1 MMKIARNWI
10 LLLVVIIIV
19 SVLLF
24 ITGRQ
29 HNIYIENKTVGE
41 YAAVKDIKYS
51 LDGEKEKKIKPNKRK
66 AEIVKGRS
74 HKIIVEFKDS
84 SGAVQ
89 TIERKFDLKA
99 TENVII
105 YLPILVNNG
114 NSWIEEFISKE

>member
-1 MMKIARNWI
+1 MKIARNWI

-29 HNIYIENKTVGE
+29 HNIYIENKTVSE

-66 AEIVKGRS
+66 AEVVKGRS
-74 HKIIVEFKDS
+74 HKLLVEFKDD
-84 SGAVQ
+84 SGVSQ
-89 TIERKFDLKA
+89 KIEKKFELKA
-99 TENVII
+99 TEDVII
-105 YLPILVNNG
+105 YLPILVNDRN
-114 NSWIEEFISKE
+114 NWIEEFVTKE